1 MSAQPVIEHWYI
13 QYVQQRR
20 QRFAWKLDEYRQLVD
35 DDLNVIVCSSINK
48 YGLVESPRTEK
59 R

>member
-1 MSAQPVIEHWYI
+1 MIEHWYI